1 MFKRVFQMVV
11 LFFAIYAFVFV
22 PLGRKTALEHLR
34 AIAGTS
40 AAKEAA
46 SELEGGVKRLAH
58 ELREQAQRSTEATD
72 EQIAGTDAPVPTEP
86 DPKAPSQRGR
96 ATPSKAQFIENAN
109 GGKRRGE
116 STARLPL
123 RGPQRIPSREPAAAS
138 NTLGPAQLDLS
149 GLEQPPDLK
158 ELRSLGSQGR

>member
-1 MFKRVFQMVV
+1 MVKRVFQMVV

-46 SELEGGVKRLAH
+46 SELKGGVTRLAH

-72 EQIAGTDAPVPTEP
+72 EQIAGTDAPVPTEEP
-86 DPKAPSQRGR
+86 QRAKATGPAKAKLLESANGSQRHE
-96 ATPSKAQFIENAN
+96 ATRS
-109 GGKRRGE
+109 
-116 STARLPL
+116 PL

-138 NTLGPAQLDLS
+138 TTLDPARLDLS

-158 ELRSLGSQGR
+158 ELRSLGSGR

>member
-1 MFKRVFQMVV
+1 MVKRVFQMVV

-22 PLGRKTALEHLR
+22 PLGRKTALEHIR

-46 SELEGGVKRLAH
+46 TELKGGVTRLAH

-72 EQIAGTDAPVPTEP
+72 EQIAGTDAPVPTDPEP
-86 DPKAPSQRGR
+86 QRAKTTAPAKAKLIES
-96 ATPSKAQFIENAN
+96 ATGN
-109 GGKRRGE
+109 KRHGD
-116 STARLPL
+116 STRSPL

-158 ELRSLGSQGR
+158 ELRSLGSQR

>member
-1 MFKRVFQMVV
+1 MVKRVFQMVV

-46 SELEGGVKRLAH
+46 SELKGGVTRLAH

-72 EQIAGTDAPVPTEP
+72 EQIAGTDAPVPTEEP
-86 DPKAPSQRGR
+86 QRAKAAAP
-96 ATPSKAQFIENAN
+96 AKAKLIESAN
-109 GGKRRGE
+109 GSKRRE
-116 STARLPL
+116 ATRSPL

-138 NTLGPAQLDLS
+138 VDPAQLDLS

-158 ELRSLGSQGR
+158 ELRSLGSQR